1 MDDLLHVFFRGLFGK
16 KRDVMSL
23 TRIHEQ
29 RNTFNPDFFFF
40 TFKRGRSNL
49 TIRYCDVNGGLM
61 LDVVNH
67 PDFLS
72 CQLPL

>member
-40 TFKRGRSNL
+40 LLLK
-49 TIRYCDVNGGLM
+49 GGEVILQYGTVM
-61 LDVVNH
+61 SMVG
-67 PDFLS
+67 
-72 CQLPL
+72 